1 MAKFNFFRIFSI
13 VLIILLT
20 SCQLKEPSKNHGIL
34 FLENRAEKLIV
45 GKDNK
50 NDILRK
56 IGNPHISTNKKDNRW
71 IYIERVLTKGSIHKI
86 GQNVL
91 KTNNLLV
98 LNFDK
103 YGILNEKL
111 FLDKDELNKL
121 NFSKKFTE
129 NDLSKKSFI
138 AEFLNSIKTKM
149 YSNRK

>member
-86 GQNVL
+86 GAYVQNKPSCNGWTYWFV
-91 KTNNLLV
+91 KQN
-98 LNFDK
+98 
-103 YGILNEKL
+103 
-111 FLDKDELNKL
+111 NKL
-121 NFSKKFTE
+121 ISINVHRNLIREEISSKE
-129 NDLSKKSFI
+129 
-138 AEFLNSIKTKM
+138 
-149 YSNRK
+149 